1 MPPANSGVRTC
12 AACGHV
18 SAGDDRFCPRCGTTL
33 PGLTP
38 VEHRE
43 IAEAAT
49 VVTGGGAAGT
59 GAAPSANATTPE
71 APDAPDAL
79 EEQLRA
85 ALSPSF
91 LLVRKLGQGGM
102 ASVYL
107 AREPALRRLV
117 AVKVLSPQLAAD
129 PHSRARFE
137 REAQAVAGLS
147 HPNVLGIY
155 GLGELSDGTPY
166 FVMQYVGGKSLAARL
181 EEEGPLDP
189 DEARRITGEVAGAL
203 AAAHAKGI
211 IHRDIKPANIL
222 YDDEAGRALVSDF
235 GIAAVRAEHAEGGA
249 ASTKLTGTGM
259 MVGTPQYMSPE
270 QMLAEPVTE
279 KTDVYA
285 LGLFGYELVAGHGP
299 FNATTP
305 QELIAAHLRDVPR
318 PLAELRKDVEPEF
331 ERIVTACL
339 EKEPSR
345 RPSAAD
351 VAKQLAPGGGVP
363 LEWPPPGLEPLHGA
377 LRRWSRQFWAGSVL
391 AVGAA
396 LVFACIGDSVLGDTS
411 ATGSLLLALAAALGT
426 VILCA
431 AAVRVVSGLRRASV
445 AVHRGYT
452 WLTVCETLADHR
464 GDTGALIAGAR
475 EYARIHERERNAL
488 RRFRLA
494 REALLLAGGLL
505 PAVLLVPAAR
515 LAIGGSLGTAAFAA
529 LVAGPSA
536 VALLAALALVDLE
549 LRAVGPQRAGLAR
562 RRRREDS
569 PGLVEPWYVSFD
581 SVRGQAGIGR
591 GRPGGDALGWV
602 GGTAAMLLVALAVLI
617 ALPLWLLGALAPLG
631 MVQQV
636 VGLKSPREKVQTAEL
651 ARRFALPRD
660 STITPLE
667 AGTALYTLTEIW
679 RGPGEG
685 SATFPER
692 PLLRRLEPLPVLR
705 DTTLFPRSNAAWRG
719 PDEQRILAM
728 ALRGFSPAQRQWLEQ
743 LSANPVWA
751 EFSIVARAPGLDYF
765 GARLVLPFR
774 PDADIWSL
782 PIPSYGGL
790 KTLAYANTARAAL
803 YLSEGRRDEA
813 ERVLRETVSFG
824 LQLRDLGFP
833 FIGELIGMT
842 IAGVGRSALEQYFLL
857 TGRAEGPALRD
868 AATALRARLD
878 AVAAGLGTDMARPAR
893 MGRSEQRRITLAMAW
908 DTSLTLGLRL
918 DLLSN
923 AAFLTC
929 GNLREMLFGP
939 AADLTDAFARARREL
954 ARFPS
959 DSAIIG
965 LMERNA
971 VQGPPAYDGILESP
985 WEYHN
990 IFGGAVVALTR
1001 TASRLLDNPRLARC
1015 GALIVPF

>member
-1 MPPANSGVRTC
+1 MPPANSDVRTC
-12 AACGHV
+12 GSCGHV

-43 IAEAAT
+43 IAEAQT
-49 VVTGGGAAGT
+49 VITGSGAG
-59 GAAPSANATTPE
+59 ATTPE

-222 YDDEAGRALVSDF
+222 YDEEAGRALVSDF
-235 GIAAVRAEHAEGGA
+235 GIAAVRSERAEDGA

-285 LGLFGYELVAGHGP
+285 LGLFAYELVAGHGP

-351 VAKQLAPGGGVP
+351 VAKQLAPGGGMP

-377 LRRWSRQFWAGSVL
+377 LRRWSLLFWAGSVL

-411 ATGSLLLALAAALGT
+411 ATGPLLLALAAALGT
-426 VILCA
+426 VLLCA
-431 AAVRVVSGLRRASV
+431 ATVRVASGLRRASV

-452 WLTVCETLADHR
+452 WLTVCETLADRR

-505 PAVLLVPAAR
+505 PALLLVPAAR
-515 LAIGGSLGTAAFAA
+515 LAAGGSFGTAAFAA

-536 VALLAALALVDLE
+536 VALLAALALVNLE
-549 LRAVGPQRAGLAR
+549 LRAVGPLRAGLAR

-602 GGTAAMLLVALAVLI
+602 GGTAAMLLVALAALI
-617 ALPLWLLGALAPLG
+617 ALPLWLLGALAAQG

-636 VGLKSPREKVQTAEL
+636 MGLKGPRERVQMAEL
-651 ARRFALPRD
+651 ARRFVLPRD

-667 AGTALYTLTEIW
+667 AGTALYTLIEIG
-679 RGPGEG
+679 RRPGDG
-685 SATFPER
+685 SATFPEH
-692 PLLRRLEPLPVLR
+692 PLARRLAPIPELR
-705 DTTLFPRSNAAWRG
+705 DSTPFPRARAWRG
-719 PDEQRILAM
+719 PDDQLILAM

-743 LSANPVWA
+743 LSAHPAWA
-751 EFSIVARAPGLDYF
+751 EFSIVARASGLDYY
-765 GARLVLPFR
+765 GARYVLPFR
-774 PDADIWSL
+774 PDAVIFSL
-782 PIPSYGGL
+782 PLPRFEDL

-803 YLSEGRRDEA
+803 YLSRGRRDEA

-824 LQLRDLGFP
+824 LRLRDLGFP
-833 FIGELIGMT
+833 LYGEMVGIS
-842 IAGVGRSALEQYFLL
+842 IASVGRSALEQYFLL

-868 AATALRARLD
+868 AAAALRARLD
-878 AVAAGLGTDMARPAR
+878 AMAAGSGPEPAEPAR
-893 MGRSEQRRITLAMAW
+893 MGRRDLRRITLAMVW
-908 DTSLTLGLRL
+908 DTSLTLGFRL
-918 DLLSN
+918 E
-923 AAFLTC
+923 FLKIASFQTC

-965 LMERNA
+965 LMERIA
-971 VQGPPAYDGILESP
+971 VQGPPANLESP
-985 WEYHN
+985 WASHN
-990 IFGGAVVALTR
+990 IFGGAAVALTR
-1001 TASRLLDNPRLARC
+1001 TASRFLGNPRLARC
-1015 GALIVPF
+1015 GDWIVPF